1 MASDNNNR
9 RDEKSPIY
17 PFSVPEGYFDSLKES
32 VFQRIQE
39 QGNVVEE
46 PKTLVVNP
54 RHWQKRIA
62 PFILA
67 AAAVVVL
74 VLLLWKPS
82 TGTNPKTSPSALDH
96 ATAEIYEAYLMDETA
111 EDYWGEA
118 FFETPEEELG
128 GYVTTDL

>member
-17 PFSVPEGYFDSLKES
+17 PFSVPEGYFESLKDS
-32 VFQRIQE
+32 VWQRIQQQE
-39 QGNVVEE
+39 NIQEE
-46 PKTLVVNP
+46 SESLVVKP
-54 RHWQKRIA
+54 RHWQKCIA
-62 PFILA
+62 PFLITA
-67 AAAVVVL
+67 AAIVVL
-74 VLLLWKPS
+74 AVLLLKPS
-82 TGTNPKTSPSALDH
+82 TGKLPETSPTPLDH
-96 ATAEIYEAYLMDETA
+96 ATAEVYEAYLMDETA